1 MVTTYFVCLWSSVF
15 FNTSPS
21 QDTFIGFGGN
31 VVREKVRDGAPW
43 FVYSFQE
50 LIDELRP
57 LEEDQT
63 CDGTHT
69 EQLEGYTNGWDKCTN
84 GFTEK
89 GFTNKSSVPVQLK
102 LSIAN
107 GSDSAIREN
116 DAQTLD

>member
-1 MVTTYFVCLWSSVF
+1 M
-15 FNTSPS
+15 
-21 QDTFIGFGGN
+21 
-31 VVREKVRDGAPW
+31 REKVKEGAPW

-63 CDGTHT
+63 CNGA
-69 EQLEGYTNGWDKCTN
+69 QRYTNGWDKCTN

-89 GFTNKSSVPVQLK
+89 GFTDKSSKPVQLK

-116 DAQTLD
+116 DTQTLD

>member
-1 MVTTYFVCLWSSVF
+1 MVSTYLWSSVF
-15 FNTSPS
+15 FNASPS

-63 CDGTHT
+63 CNGTHT